1 MPFRLSFSSSP
12 FHLFHASSCHPNR
25 IAVCLVPS
33 DRDGSSLFFI
43 LSRLPSIPR
52 NLCALQVPTVITI
65 PETEVT
71 RSSVIRFE
79 MCQSANHE
87 DFSIEQIDIQYFADS
102 VAATGNLIVGP

>member
-1 MPFRLSFSSSP
+1 M
-12 FHLFHASSCHPNR
+12 
-25 IAVCLVPS
+25 
-33 DRDGSSLFFI
+33 
-43 LSRLPSIPR
+43 
-52 NLCALQVPTVITI
+52 ITI